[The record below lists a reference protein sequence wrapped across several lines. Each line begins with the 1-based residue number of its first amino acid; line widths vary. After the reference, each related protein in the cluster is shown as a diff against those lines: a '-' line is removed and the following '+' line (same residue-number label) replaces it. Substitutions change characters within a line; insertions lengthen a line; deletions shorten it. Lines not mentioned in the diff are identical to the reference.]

1 VRRLFAFAALAAC
14 TALAAAG
21 SAPVSAGATPPAAL
35 GVEVV
40 RVLPHDP
47 GAFTQGLEL
56 DRGLLVEGTGLY
68 GRSSVRRVERVTG
81 RVVRHRSLAPKLFG
95 EGLTVVGDRIVQLTW
110 RERVA
115 LVHDRATLRRR
126 GAFRLAGEGWGI
138 CFDGRRLVTSDGTAT
153 LTFRDPRSFRP
164 LRRVEVGV
172 DGPPRVLAGLA
183 PGPVERLNELECVG
197 GSVYANVW
205 QTDLIVR
212 IDAASGRV
220 TAVVDAA
227 GLLPPGEAERAD
239 VLNGIAFDAK
249 QRVFLLTGKL
259 WPRLFEV
266 RSVPRR
272 A

>member
-1 VRRLFAFAALAAC
+1 VRRLLAIAGLVSCAAF
-14 TALAAAG
+14 AAAG
-21 SAPVSAGATPPAAL
+21 SSSVSAGAAAPVPL
-35 GVEVV
+35 AVEVV
-40 RVLPHDP
+40 RTFPHDP

-68 GRSSVRRVERVTG
+68 GRSSVRRVERGTG
-81 RVVRHRSLAPKLFG
+81 RVLRHRLLAPKLFG

-126 GAFRLAGEGWGI
+126 GSFRLDGEGWGI

-164 LRRVEVGV
+164 LRRVRVAV
-172 DGPPRVLAGLA
+172 DGPARVLAGLE
-183 PGPVERLNELECVG
+183 PGPVERLNELECVRG
-197 GSVYANVW
+197 AVYANVW

-220 TAVVDAA
+220 TAVVDAG
-227 GLLPPGEAERAD
+227 GLLHPDEAEAAD
-239 VLNGIAFDAK
+239 VLNGIAYDAGR
-249 QRVFLLTGKL
+249 RVFLLTGKL

-266 RSVPRR
+266 RFVPRR
-272 A
+272 S